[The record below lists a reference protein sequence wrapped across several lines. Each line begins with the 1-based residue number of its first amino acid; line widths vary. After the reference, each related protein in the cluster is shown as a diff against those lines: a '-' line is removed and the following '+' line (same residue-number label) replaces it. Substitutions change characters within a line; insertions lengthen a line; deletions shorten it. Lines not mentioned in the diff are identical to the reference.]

1 MKSEEIARLAGV
13 SRSTVSRVINHYPN
27 VPEETRERVMKVI
40 REYHYEPNNSARV
53 LAGKG
58 TNTLGL
64 FLFTVHDTKRTNRIY
79 GNSYFAPFVDAVVDA
94 GNYSGYYVLV
104 HTIYNPSDCC
114 RIKQTFQQK
123 RIDGGIIVGTEKNRE
138 IQDIIRELSYP
149 LAIVD
154 YDPDE
159 IKGIMRNDGS
169 ISVINS
175 NDEKGINAC
184 VDYLVSLGHT
194 EIGLIEG
201 RASTYSGLM
210 RSKYF
215 KARMAHHGLSVD
227 SNFILKGDFIGSSTG
242 KAVSKLVKSGRL
254 PSAIVSASD
263 DMALAAIDTF
273 KVHHIRVP
281 EDISI
286 IGYDDAPVS
295 AMVKPALTTVQV
307 PFFDMA
313 QQAVKSLSGF
323 IESNQQG
330 LQVYNM
336 DVKLI
341 TRESCNQRK

>member
-13 SRSTVSRVINHYPN
+13 SRSTVSRVINNYPN

-79 GNSYFAPFVDAVVDA
+79 GNSYFAPFVDAVVDT
-94 GNYSGYYVLV
+94 GNYMGYYVLV
-104 HTIYNPSDCC
+104 HTIYDPADCC

-123 RIDGGIIVGTEKNRE
+123 RIDGGIIVGTERNRE

-159 IKGIMRNDGS
+159 IRSIMREDGS

-194 EIGLIEG
+194 QIGLIEG
-201 RASTYSGLM
+201 RDSTYSGLM
-210 RSKYF
+210 RSIYF
-215 KARMAHHGLSVD
+215 KARMAHHGLKVD
-227 SNFILKGDFIGSSTG
+227 DHFILKGDFIVSSTG

-254 PSAIVSASD
+254 PTAIISAND

-273 KVHHIRVP
+273 KAHHIRVP